1 MDKRIETVLDALL
14 ANIETLDETL
24 LRIYRSD
31 IARPNPEW
39 LGRLEHVREA
49 CITTLQVTQLIERG
63 LQALQIGAAGRQQAG
78 AEDKAGG

>member
-1 MDKRIETVLDALL
+1 MDKRIEAVLDALL

-31 IARPNPEW
+31 IAQPSPEW

-63 LQALQIGAAGRQQAG
+63 LQALQIEAAMRTAG
-78 AEDKAGG
+78 QGEGQPGG